1 LQNLQEYETC
11 RILRPHYHQLLKDN
25 IIALIAHKSFPREE
39 SGKDTNVNTR
49 SLPGVPI
56 QGVAGLLQNRKT
68 LFDINDLCIVIETR
82 EKPVPMP
89 GAMAPSQG
97 AILYYAI

>member
-1 LQNLQEYETC
+1 LQNLPESETC
-11 RILRPHYHQLLKDN
+11 RIFRPHYHQLLKDN
-25 IIALIAHKSFPREE
+25 IIALIVHKSFPREE
-39 SGKDTNVNTR
+39 SEKDTNVNTR
-49 SLPGVPI
+49 SLPGVLI

-82 EKPVPMP
+82 EKHVAMP

-97 AILYYAI
+97 AILHYAI